1 MRRTNLVLDE
11 ETLENA
17 RQVLGARTYSAAV
30 NAALEEVL
38 RIRKIQNLS
47 KFFGTGLWQGDLEVM
62 REDHPRKSRRT
73 RHRRRKARK

>member
-1 MRRTNLVLDE
+1 MLDE

-17 RQVLGARTYSAAV
+17 RRVLGARTYSAAV

-47 KFFGTGLWQGDLEVM
+47 KFSGTGLWQADLTGM
-62 REDHPRKSRRT
+62 RKDRPRESRET
-73 RHRRRKARK
+73 RVRRRMARD